1 MAERPRDSLDS
12 LGSDLD
18 ELVGKEVVVHGKTDR
33 RDQSAPLVSLSIV
46 DHASRVSKSDGVSH
60 VDLVVS
66 DGK

>member
-1 MAERPRDSLDS
+1 
-12 LGSDLD
+12 
-18 ELVGKEVVVHGKTDR
+18 VVHGKTDR
-33 RDQSAPLVSLSIV
+33 RDQSEPLVSLSIV